1 MPKMAY
7 VCMRLLTYKDKIKM
21 NNKTEIFKALADET
35 RLRILNLF
43 IKFGESLC
51 VCELTDA
58 LKLPQYHISKHL
70 NVIRNSGI
78 LKPER
83 EGTWVYYKLDN
94 SNPDIKDLVKFLK
107 NFLTE
112 QQLEADYNSLKQR
125 LLLREEGK
133 CVIGF
138 VSEVDLIKKIKIK
151 TKE

>member
-1 MPKMAY
+1 
-7 VCMRLLTYKDKIKM
+7 MRLLTYKDKIKM

>member
-1 MPKMAY
+1 
-7 VCMRLLTYKDKIKM
+7 M

-58 LKLPQYHISKHL
+58 LKLPQYHISNHL

-94 SNPDIKDLVKFLK
+94 SNSDIKDLVKFLK